1 MMSSHEITERSL
13 GECGEEETQMFHV
26 HNHAYPACAY
36 YVQSPSTISHAN
48 TFNIINN
55 DYDSAAFHSRTRS
68 ELTASATTKNNLQA
82 ISRLTT
88 LSRCSSSRGSNSSLS
103 HDVKKVITT
112 SADDD
117 EELHAHAA
125 EAEAPQ
131 NRLII
136 VDNDDNDDDDD
147 DGWYHHYGND
157 DGWYHHYGNWSSAKK
172 GLWWRYFSFKRSN
185 SCAWICLQ
193 ISWRLLLSL
202 GVALL
207 VFFMASKP
215 PPPLISIKIAGIR
228 QFGLGEGVD
237 STGVA
242 TKILTSNCSV
252 DLLVDNKSKLFGLH
266 ISPPIIDMSFGR
278 LPIASSHGPKLYAAS
293 HDSSLFRLY
302 VGTRNK
308 PMYGAGRN
316 MQDLLELGKGLP
328 LIIRM
333 SFRTNYRVVWDL
345 IKPEFHYEAECLLLL
360 NRKYDK
366 KHRTQV
372 YNSTCITIS

>member
-1 MMSSHEITERSL
+1 MMSSHEITERSM

-88 LSRCSSSRGSNSSLS
+88 LSRGSSSRGSNSSFS

-136 VDNDDNDDDDD
+136 VYNDDDDDDDDD

-157 DGWYHHYGNWSSAKK
+157 GG
-172 GLWWRYFSFKRSN
+172 
-185 SCAWICLQ
+185 C
-193 ISWRLLLSL
+193 WRLLLSL

-207 VFFMASKP
+207 VFYMASKP

-266 ISPPIIDMSFGR
+266 ISPPVIDMSFGR

-345 IKPEFHYEAECLLLL
+345 IKPEFHHEAECLLLL